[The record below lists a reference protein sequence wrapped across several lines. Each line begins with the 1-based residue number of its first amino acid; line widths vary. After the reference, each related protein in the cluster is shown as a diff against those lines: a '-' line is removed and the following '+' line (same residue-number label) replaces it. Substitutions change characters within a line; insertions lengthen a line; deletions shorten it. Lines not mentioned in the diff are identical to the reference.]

1 MKRIGFFM
9 VQESIE
15 YFPIPLRKSLKVI
28 AKGNFLVLVFM
39 FIAATSYAAEA
50 PKKTASTKKVK
61 EAKAAT
67 VVVPA
72 TLVAADFSSPTPAEL
87 EAKARETLNKKE
99 WQISVTPIGN
109 TKAKPEGDTLIFYA
123 SLVSSKR
130 FAAKGFIES
139 NYTLR
144 TLQDGTVIW
153 ETMQKN
159 NKGEIVFWKGELRGE
174 TMVGVLSFHPKK
186 GGNEDFSFTTA
197 LAQP

>member
-1 MKRIGFFM
+1 MKRLGFF
-9 VQESIE
+9 I
-15 YFPIPLRKSLKVI
+15 
-28 AKGNFLVLVFM
+28 LVFM

-61 EAKAAT
+61 EAKVAALAP
-67 VVVPA
+67 VVVIVTQP
-72 TLVAADFSSPTPAEL
+72 SSAEL
-87 EAKARETLNKKE
+87 ETKAKEVLNRKE
-99 WQISVTPIGN
+99 WEISVTPIGN
-109 TKAKPEGDTLIFYA
+109 ARARPQSDTLIFYA

-130 FAAKGFIES
+130 FAAKGFMES

-144 TLQDGTVIW
+144 AQPDGTVIW

-159 NKGEIVFWKGELRGE
+159 NKDEIVFWKGELRGE
-174 TMVGVLSFHPKK
+174 IMLGVYSFHPKK